1 MTADE
6 HVANARSAVETAVKE
21 LSEVVINRATGKF
34 TSDKEYRKKLRV
46 NLNTLI
52 EVRENL

>member
-6 HVANARSAVETAVKE
+6 HVVNARNAIETAVKE
-21 LSEVVINRATGKF
+21 LSEVVINRVTGKF